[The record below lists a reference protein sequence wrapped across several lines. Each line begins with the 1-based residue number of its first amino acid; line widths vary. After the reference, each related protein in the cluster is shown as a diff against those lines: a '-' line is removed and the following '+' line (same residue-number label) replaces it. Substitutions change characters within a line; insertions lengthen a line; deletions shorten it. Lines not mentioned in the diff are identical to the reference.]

1 MTRKNGIVLL
11 LAGVLVA
18 GLMVPLSLAD
28 EGEREREESRQ
39 PERRKLRED
48 QQRQPRQ
55 RRAGAAAERPGPRR
69 RRGPAD
75 GARKAQ
81 TWRRRQGPFRVEEAE
96 RMERMIQLIERLRD
110 TCFDEPNAALI
121 AIGGLKSEVRRK
133 PEAII
138 DDLEQALDKTKTL
151 GLRNAIRLTLKD
163 IYKAMGKDDRVL
175 DHLRAMLAENDEA
188 IQARMKQR
196 EQRRR
201 SRGEEHDD

>member
-1 MTRKNGIVLL
+1 
-11 LAGVLVA
+11 
-18 GLMVPLSLAD
+18 
-28 EGEREREESRQ
+28 
-39 PERRKLRED
+39 
-48 QQRQPRQ
+48 
-55 RRAGAAAERPGPRR
+55 
-69 RRGPAD
+69 
-75 GARKAQ
+75 
-81 TWRRRQGPFRVEEAE
+81 
-96 RMERMIQLIERLRD
+96 MERMIQLIERLRD

-163 IYKAMGKDDRVL
+163 IYKAMGEDEKVL

-188 IQARMKQR
+188 IQDHFKQR

-201 SRGEEHDD
+201 SRRSRSEEDGD